1 MIGNRA
7 TMKQLGTSGGLLPPR
22 PKPTH
27 IVQPA
32 SGQVLRKT
40 IQRNP
45 LQGAIGP
52 YLKQLALT
60 AQKIGPVLGEKL
72 EGAKERMGEFGSQV
86 KDTVVEKGG
95 QLKDTVVEKGGQ
107 LKDKAMYEYDMYQ
120 AKKKYKKKY
129 GSGDKDDEKGLKAK
143 IKNFKKY
150 AFGSD
155 FTFEY
160 SVVDNLEDMP
170 AGMGALQLQIHEIG
184 RMKDSLTTAYRQS
197 KGEDRKKYYESLQ
210 EIEQK
215 RMELQQKLSDQMR
228 VYGEIQRQA
237 VEDMQKEILAN
248 LPDDVKQ
255 AAQSD
260 GMDPTST
267 DPLIM
272 QAVLDL
278 FELMHPIDFR
288 RVELTA
294 RQKAYANVDPS
305 LIPMRNT
312 AEGQLLSD
320 TNKAFT
326 QESLDEMWMDQ
337 QKKEKKEE
345 KQENIF
351 QNKIELGRR
360 ARRGEKITDEMKEE
374 ANEGKK
380 RLPSTQPT
388 PPQVNTGG
396 GWTVPT
402 VPTGTRQRSGGISLG
417 SRGPQPP
424 QPQNTGG
431 GGGGGW
437 QTGTPQT
444 NRGGMTLGGN
454 RGGGWTRGTVTPQT
468 DRGGLTIGGNRGSTE
483 KEKGPQETD
492 KITKDVDDVTD
503 ILKTVSKVT
512 KMGGKPVSKLVT
524 TISGGT
530 QDDEGLVK
538 AIPSVPA
545 LAAEITDTVASVM
558 LITDGN
564 SAQKKLG
571 QKKLKDNIFKIF
583 KGVAKVTRSTLKVV
597 EQFQLT
603 EAEEALGT
611 TTALTDLGVP
621 IVGIITNTAMM
632 VKAGID
638 AGIQGKLSS
647 GYKDLGKE
655 AKGSG
660 DEQQIAMTGALK
672 HGEDRSAT
680 LMKRAIGDG
689 VVSGLALIGDILI
702 MTGVAASAGLPVKM
716 IVGSIR
722 KLKKVGEK
730 LHDSYNT
737 GKELESRYKAR
748 LGMRGSETEVF
759 ERSGKYASTALLK
772 RALDGDPV
780 SVKAVKQH
788 GINEKMLQDIRD
800 GKVLFVQ
807 ARDLIMHDWKE
818 KDKPKT
824 IGMTIKSGLDKV
836 SKALAK
842 LTEEKEAPKEQYF
855 PEIQHLGSQP
865 FPQDMPQQPEEDW
878 DNPTDYEEPEVKKGK
893 LETIKDEL
901 KGVGK
906 KVGGGIKKIPGA
918 IKGAPGK
925 IGSAIGKQYNYNMK
939 LAVLKYKFVK
949 VVKDAVQ
956 YGGETRKGNWVIN
969 RILSK
974 DSDVD
979 TQFERAKQIIGTNEI
994 FSDNPGLQVELATK
1008 LMEIM
1013 TLEME
1018 LKQKYGIYDKPEE
1031 DKDKEPWMY

>member
-1 MIGNRA
+1 
-7 TMKQLGTSGGLLPPR
+7 MKQLGTSGGLLPR
-22 PKPTH
+22 PT
-27 IVQPA
+27 PA
-32 SGQVLRKT
+32 AGGRVLRKT

-52 YLKQLALT
+52 YLKQFALT
-60 AQKIGPVLGEKL
+60 AQKLGPVLGEKL
-72 EGAKERMGEFGSQV
+72 EGARERMGEFGTQV
-86 KDTVVEKGG
+86 KDTIVEKG
-95 QLKDTVVEKGGQ
+95 TQ
-107 LKDKAMYEYDMYQ
+107 LKDKAMYEYDMYK
-120 AKKKYKKKY
+120 AKKKYKEKF
-129 GSGDKDDEKGLKAK
+129 GSDKDDDEKGLMSK

-155 FTFEY
+155 FTFEFD
-160 SVVDNLEDMP
+160 VVDNLEDMP

-184 RMKDSLTTAYRQS
+184 KMKDSLTTAYRQS

-210 EIEQK
+210 EIEKK
-215 RMELQQKLSDQMR
+215 RLELQQKLSEQMR
-228 VYGEIQRQA
+228 VYGEVQRQA

-248 LPDDVKQ
+248 LPDDVKK

-260 GMDPTST
+260 GMDPAST
-267 DPLIM
+267 NPLVM

-288 RVELTA
+288 RIELTA

-320 TNKAFT
+320 THKAFT

-337 QKKEKKEE
+337 QKKEKKQE
-345 KQENIF
+345 KNENIF

-360 ARRGEKITDEMKEE
+360 ARRGEEVTDEMRKE
-374 ANEGKK
+374 ANEGKT

-402 VPTGTRQRSGGISLG
+402 LPTRQRSGGISLG
-417 SRGPQPP
+417 SRGPQPQP

-431 GGGGGW
+431 GGGGGGGGGW
-437 QTGTPQT
+437 QTGAPQT

-454 RGGGWTRGTVTPQT
+454 RGGGGGGGWTRGTVAPQT
-468 DRGGLTIGGNRGSTE
+468 DRGGFTIGGNRGSTQ
-483 KEKGPQETD
+483 KEKGPQSTE
-492 KITKDVDDVTD
+492 KITEDVDKVTD
-503 ILKTVSKVT
+503 ILGKVT
-512 KMGGKPVSKLVT
+512 MGTKIAGKPVGKLVN

-530 QDDEGLVK
+530 QDDEGLLK

-545 LAAEITDTVASVM
+545 LAGEITDTVASIL
-558 LITDGN
+558 LIKDGN
-564 SAQKKLG
+564 SAQQKLGEKKLR
-571 QKKLKDNIFKIF
+571 DNIFSVF
-583 KGVAKVTRSTLKVV
+583 KAVANVTRRTLRVV
-597 EQFQLT
+597 EQFQLSEVT
-603 EAEEALGT
+603 ESTGA

-638 AGIQGKLSS
+638 AGIQGSLSS

-655 AKGSG
+655 AEGSG
-660 DEQQIAMTGALK
+660 DEQQKAMKGALK
-672 HGEDRSAT
+672 HGEDRGAT

-702 MTGVAASAGLPVKM
+702 MTGVAASAGIPVKM
-716 IVGSIR
+716 IVRGIR
-722 KLKKVGEK
+722 MAKKVGEK
-730 LHDSYNT
+730 LQDSYNT

-748 LGMRGSETEVF
+748 LGLRGSETDVF

-772 RALDGDPV
+772 RALDGDPI
-780 SVKAVKQH
+780 SIKAVKQH
-788 GINEKMLQDIRD
+788 GIDEKMLQEIRD
-800 GKVLFVQ
+800 GKVLFIQ

-824 IGMTIKSGLDKV
+824 IGMQLKEGLNKV
-836 SKALAK
+836 SKAIAK
-842 LTEEKEAPKEQYF
+842 LTEDKEQP
-855 PEIQHLGSQP
+855 PERQEYNIKHLGSQP

-878 DNPTDYEEPEVKKGK
+878 DNPTDYEEPEVEKGT
-893 LETIKDEL
+893 LETVKEGLI
-901 KGVGK
+901 GVGK
-906 KVGGGIKKIPGA
+906 KVGGGIKKLPGTIA
-918 IKGAPGK
+918 GIPGK
-925 IGSAIGKQYNYNMK
+925 IGKGVGKTYNYNMK
-939 LAVLKYKFVK
+939 LAVVKYKFVK

-956 YGGETRKGNWVIN
+956 YGGETRGGNWVIN

-979 TQFERAKQIIGTNEI
+979 EQFKRAKQIIDDMGT
-994 FSDNPGLQVELATK
+994 FSDNPDLRVELTK
-1008 LMEIM
+1008 KLIEIM

-1018 LKQKYGIYDKPEE
+1018 LKQKYGIYDNKPEK
-1031 DKDKEPWMY
+1031 DDDKEPWKY

>member
-1 MIGNRA
+1 MIPMVSQPTAVTDVLDLQRMIGNRA
-7 TMKQLGTSGGLLPPR
+7 ILKQLGANASQPPR
-22 PKPTH
+22 RPTLKH
-27 IVQPA
+27 TAQPA
-32 SGQVLRKT
+32 SGQMLRKT

-52 YLKQLALT
+52 YLKQLAVT
-60 AQKIGPVLGEKL
+60 AQKIGPVLSEKL
-72 EGAKERMGEFGSQV
+72 EGAKERMGEFGTQI
-86 KDTVVEKGG
+86 
-95 QLKDTVVEKGGQ
+95 KDTVVEKGGQ
-107 LKDKAMYEYDMYQ
+107 LKDKAMYEYDMYH

-129 GSGDKDDEKGLKAK
+129 GSDDKDDKKGLKAK
-143 IKNFKKY
+143 ISNFKKY
-150 AFGSD
+150 AFGTD
-155 FTFEY
+155 FTFDY
-160 SVVDNLEDMP
+160 DIVDNLEEMP
-170 AGMGALQLQIHEIG
+170 AGMAALQLQIHEIG

-210 EIEQK
+210 EIEKK
-215 RMELQQKLSDQMR
+215 RLELQQKLSEQMK

-255 AAQSD
+255 AAQND
-260 GMDPTST
+260 GMDPAST

-278 FELMHPIDFR
+278 FELMHPIEFR
-288 RVELTA
+288 RIELTA

-320 TNKAFT
+320 TKKAFT
-326 QESLDEMWMDQ
+326 QEALDEMWMQQ
-337 QKKEKKEE
+337 QKKKKKEE

-351 QNKIELGRR
+351 HNKIELGRR

-374 ANEGKK
+374 AKEGKT

-388 PPQVNTGG
+388 TPMVNTGG

-402 VPTGTRQRSGGISLG
+402 VPTGTRQRSGGLTIG
-417 SRGPQPP
+417 SRG

-431 GGGGGW
+431 GGW
-437 QTGTPQT
+437 QT
-444 NRGGMTLGGN
+444 
-454 RGGGWTRGTVTPQT
+454 GTVTPQT
-468 DRGGLTIGGNRGSTE
+468 ERSGITIGSNRSTE
-483 KEKGPQETD
+483 KEKGPQETE
-492 KITKDVDDVTD
+492 KITEDVDKVTD
-503 ILKTVSKVT
+503 ILGKVSKGT
-512 KMGGKPVSKLVT
+512 KLAGKPIGKLVT

-530 QDDEGLVK
+530 QDDEGLLR

-558 LITDGN
+558 LITEGN

-583 KGVAKVTRSTLKVV
+583 KAVAKVTRSTLKVA
-597 EQFQLT
+597 EQFQLSET
-603 EAEEALGT
+603 AESTGAS
-611 TTALTDLGVP
+611 TALTDLGVP
-621 IVGIITNTAMM
+621 IVGIITNTAMI

-638 AGIQGKLSS
+638 AGIQSSLSS

-655 AKGSG
+655 AEESD
-660 DEQQIAMTGALK
+660 DEQQKAMKGALK
-672 HGEDRSAT
+672 HGADRSAT

-702 MTGVAASAGLPVKM
+702 MTGVAASAGIPVKM
-716 IVGSIR
+716 IVRGIR
-722 KLKKVGEK
+722 TVKKIGEK
-730 LHDSYNT
+730 LHDSYKT

-788 GINEKMLQDIRD
+788 GIDEQMLQDIRD

-824 IGMTIKSGLDKV
+824 IGMKIKEGLDKV
-836 SKALAK
+836 SKALK
-842 LTEEKEAPKEQYF
+842 ELTEEKEAPQEQYF

-865 FPQDMPQQPEEDW
+865 FPEDMRQQPEEDW

-901 KGVGK
+901 KGIGK
-906 KVGGGIKKIPGA
+906 KVGGGLKKIPGA

-925 IGSAIGKQYNYNMK
+925 IGKAIGKQYHYNMK

-974 DSDVD
+974 DSSVD
-979 TQFERAKQIIGTNEI
+979 DQFERAKQIIGTNEI
-994 FSDNPGLQVELATK
+994 FSDNPDLQVELAKK
-1008 LMEIM
+1008 LVEIM

-1018 LKQKYGIYDKPEE
+1018 LKQKYGIYDKPEK
-1031 DKDKEPWMY
+1031 DNDKEPWLY